1 MKRATRYLSLLAMAA
16 FLVITGTQIPS
27 AGAAPAWQQDWNGG
41 AAQRNLQEFDQ
52 FLNRHPWIAHKL
64 WQKPSR
70 ANSKD
75 FQGDNPELKFW
86 LENHPW
92 ARSQFRADARG
103 FMERERDFERSGARF
118 SRYSNYQSYGPWNN
132 EAARG
137 QMAQF
142 SQFLDDN
149 PGLARQLAHNP
160 GLVNN
165 PGYLGHHKELRAFL
179 NSHPQVRNRLDNDPG
194 AFFAWYGSYDWYGAG
209 GR

>member
-1 MKRATRYLSLLAMAA
+1 MKRAFFGLSLAAIAA
-16 FLVITGTQIPS
+16 FLVLAGTPVPS
-27 AGAAPAWQQDWNGG
+27 VAAAPYWQGDWGSG
-41 AAQRNLQEFDQ
+41 VAQRSLRDFDE
-52 FLNRHPWIAHKL
+52 FLNHHPWIAHKL

-75 FQGDNPELKFW
+75 FQEDNSELKYW

-103 FMERERDFERSGARF
+103 FMERERDFERSGARY
-118 SRYSNYQSYGPWNN
+118 SRYSNYQSYGPWDN
-132 EAARG
+132 ETARG

-149 PGLARQLAHNP
+149 PGLARQLARNP

-165 PGYLGHHKELRAFL
+165 PDYLRHHKELRAFL
-179 NSHPQVRNRLDNDPG
+179 NSHPNVRDRLDNDPG